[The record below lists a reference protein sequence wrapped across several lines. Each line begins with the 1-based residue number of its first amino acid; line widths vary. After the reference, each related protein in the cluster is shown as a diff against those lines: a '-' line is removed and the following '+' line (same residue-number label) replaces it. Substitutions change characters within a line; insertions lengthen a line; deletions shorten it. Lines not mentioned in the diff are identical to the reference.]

1 MSSSHRLVLG
11 AAVILCAVLT
21 ALPFKKHL
29 LDQQGRHS
37 ERKSRVR
44 WRQAQASVPTPLE
57 VREGESPA
65 KDLHAAVSRP
75 HHTEHVKSENRVSH
89 AVAIREKSHP
99 PRIPSAYQPLL
110 KPRPAKPPRAEAT
123 NEATATDSPHPV
135 PPDSS
140 GTSHES
146 DTVSGKRVIRH
157 RIRDGDTLQAL
168 AARYLGDPN
177 RYREIYERNKDRLPS
192 AEVLPLNLTIEIYVP
207 R

>member
-11 AAVILCAVLT
+11 TAVILCAVVL

-44 WRQAQASVPTPLE
+44 WHQAQASVPTPLE
-57 VREGESPA
+57 VHDGESSA
-65 KDLHAAVSRP
+65 EDLRAAVSQP
-75 HHTEHVKSENRVSH
+75 HRTEHGNLANRVSH
-89 AVAIREKSHP
+89 AVAIRESAQP

-110 KPRPAKPPRAEAT
+110 KARPAKPPRAEAT
-123 NEATATDSPHPV
+123 NEASDLPNPV
-135 PPDSS
+135 TPDSS
-140 GTSHES
+140 GNAIESDAES
-146 DTVSGKRVIRH
+146 DTRVIRH

-168 AARYLGDPN
+168 AARYLGDPSK
-177 RYREIYERNKDRLPS
+177 YREIYERNKDRLPS